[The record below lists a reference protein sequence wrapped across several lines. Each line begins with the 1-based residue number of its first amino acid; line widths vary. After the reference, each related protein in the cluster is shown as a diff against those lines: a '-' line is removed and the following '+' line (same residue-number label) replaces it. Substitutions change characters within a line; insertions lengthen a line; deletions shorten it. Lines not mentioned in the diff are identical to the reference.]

1 MPGRRLFPAVRYSE
15 VFHLSF
21 MSVWHTVRGFAHYGA
36 TDGWR
41 SVRILVVEDERSLA
55 SVLERG
61 LQERGYA
68 ADVAHDGEE
77 GLILAESAPY
87 DLIVLDIMLPKL
99 DGYELCRRLRA
110 RGDHVP
116 VLMLTAR
123 DAVDD
128 RVRGLDG
135 GADDYLVKPFAF
147 RELLARVRAL
157 LRRDGQVRDSPVLRV
172 GDLELDSST
181 RTARRAERV
190 IDLTTKE
197 YAILEYFMRN
207 PNRVLTRTQ
216 IAEHVWD
223 YGFVAL
229 SNVIDV
235 YVGYLRRKQGDG
247 HESRLLRTVR
257 GAGYQLK
264 APSP

>member
-1 MPGRRLFPAVRYSE
+1 M
-15 VFHLSF
+15 
-21 MSVWHTVRGFAHYGA
+21 
-36 TDGWR
+36 
-41 SVRILVVEDERSLA
+41 RILVVEDERSLA
-55 SVLERG
+55 SLLKRG
-61 LQERGYA
+61 LQEQGYA
-68 ADVAHDGEE
+68 ADIAHDGEDGI
-77 GLILAESAPY
+77 GLVESTPY
-87 DLIVLDIMLPKL
+87 DLIVLDVMLPKL
-99 DGYELCRRLRA
+99 DGYEVCRRLRA
-110 RGDHVP
+110 QSKHVP

-123 DAVDD
+123 DSVND

-147 RELLARVRAL
+147 RELLARIRAL
-157 LRRDGQVRDSPVLRV
+157 LRRDGQARSGPVLRV
-172 GDLELDSST
+172 ADLEVDSST
-181 RTARRAERV
+181 RTVRRADRV

-235 YVGYLRRKQGDG
+235 YVGYLRRKLGDSR
-247 HESRLLRTVR
+247 EPRLLRTVR
-257 GAGYQLK
+257 GAGYQLRV
-264 APSP
+264 PSP

>member
-1 MPGRRLFPAVRYSE
+1 M
-15 VFHLSF
+15 
-21 MSVWHTVRGFAHYGA
+21 
-36 TDGWR
+36 
-41 SVRILVVEDERSLA
+41 RILVVEDERSLA
-55 SVLERG
+55 TLLKRG
-61 LQERGYA
+61 LQEQGYA
-68 ADVAHDGEE
+68 ADIAHDGEE
-77 GLILAESAPY
+77 GLALVKSTPY
-87 DLIVLDIMLPKL
+87 DLIVLDVMLPKL
-99 DGYELCRRLRA
+99 NGYELCGSLRA
-110 RGDHVP
+110 QGKHVP

-123 DAVDD
+123 DSVDD

-147 RELLARVRAL
+147 RELLARARAL
-157 LRRDGQVRDSPVLRV
+157 LRRDSQAGVGPVLRV
-172 GDLELDSST
+172 GDLEVDSST
-181 RTARRAERV
+181 RTVRRAGRV

-235 YVGYLRRKQGDG
+235 YVGYLRRKLGDSR
-247 HESRLLRTVR
+247 EPRLLRTVR
-257 GAGYQLK
+257 GAGYQLRV
-264 APSP
+264 PSL